1 MGGRCS
7 SAAPGLCMS
16 VERFG
21 CVFIFSHN
29 FHTRFSI
36 VCVFLLLLK
45 GIFCA
50 IFIQEALSFAF
61 CCSREVPGVV
71 AAGTALHITLTGTQC
86 QTSRQSNRFLAVCI
100 CDPEHQPPVPFS
112 ANLLGIRSNPSEG
125 LRIRCLEKKCCH
137 RSAAELS
144 AAEILIADC
153 AGQAPDVRSEIT
165 PDDLEEPEDTF
176 EEEAGEAFGGGA
188 EASRDLVQEL
198 WPHAAPRRYWETML
212 DLIGGQGSHA
222 LVVGTTSAHPA
233 LILAARGKGLQ
244 ARL

>member
-1 MGGRCS
+1 M
-7 SAAPGLCMS
+7 
-16 VERFG
+16 
-21 CVFIFSHN
+21 
-29 FHTRFSI
+29 
-36 VCVFLLLLK
+36 
-45 GIFCA
+45 
-50 IFIQEALSFAF
+50 
-61 CCSREVPGVV
+61 
-71 AAGTALHITLTGTQC
+71 
-86 QTSRQSNRFLAVCI
+86 
-100 CDPEHQPPVPFS
+100 
-112 ANLLGIRSNPSEG
+112 
-125 LRIRCLEKKCCH
+125 
-137 RSAAELS
+137 
-144 AAEILIADC
+144 
-153 AGQAPDVRSEIT
+153 RSEIT

>member
-1 MGGRCS
+1 MYERGKVW
-7 SAAPGLCMS
+7 LCFHFFTS
-16 VERFG
+16 FSQK
-21 CVFIFSHN
+21 VFHC
-29 FHTRFSI
+29 
-36 VCVFLLLLK
+36 VCVS
-45 GIFCA
+45 
-50 IFIQEALSFAF
+50 SFAERDF
-61 CCSREVPGVV
+61 FAPYSFRKRYPLLSAVQEKFQELWPQ
-71 AAGTALHITLTGTQC
+71 AQHYTITLTGTQC

-100 CDPEHQPPVPFS
+100 CDPEHQPPVPFF

-176 EEEAGEAFGGGA
+176 EEEGGEAFGGGA